1 VEDNREK
8 FNEIARLLF
17 NTPNGKYV
25 LEALIEDYVYTNPVR
40 STIEETYHMLGKQ
53 DLVQALREI
62 AESDENDNINVLG
75 E

>member
-1 VEDNREK
+1 MTDNREK
-8 FNEIARLLF
+8 FNEIARVLF
-17 NTPNGKYV
+17 NSPNGKYV
-25 LEALIEDYVYTNPVR
+25 LQALIEDYVYTNPVR

-62 AESDENDNINVLG
+62 AESDDDNINVLG